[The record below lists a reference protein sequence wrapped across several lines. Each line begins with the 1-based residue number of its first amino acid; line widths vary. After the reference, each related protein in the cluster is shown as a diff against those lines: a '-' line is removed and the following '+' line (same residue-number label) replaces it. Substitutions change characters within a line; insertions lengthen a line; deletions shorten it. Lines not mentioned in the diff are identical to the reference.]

1 MVHGQLACLGSIQ
14 HLKSKFGQGYTI
26 EVKISSTISNE
37 TNPITIKDIQTF
49 LTSQNQYRVEVKE
62 TTQSTGIF
70 QIEQSTPAE
79 LFQLLEE
86 NKKQFNIETYTISQ
100 TTLEQIFLS
109 FGKEINV
116 DSQ

>member
-1 MVHGQLACLGSIQ
+1 MVHGQLACLGTIQ

-26 EVKISSTISNE
+26 EIKVRSTPND
-37 TNPITIKDIQTF
+37 TNTTAIQHVQTF
-49 LTSQNQYRVEVKE
+49 LSSQEQYRVETKE
-62 TTQSTGIF
+62 TTHSTGLF

-86 NKKQFNIETYTISQ
+86 NKERLNIETYTISQ

-109 FGKEINV
+109 FGKEIRTNL
-116 DSQ
+116 

>member
-1 MVHGQLACLGSIQ
+1 MVHGQLACLGTIQ

-26 EVKISSTISNE
+26 EIKISTPSE
-37 TNPITIKDIQTF
+37 TNTTTMEDIQTF
-49 LTSQNQYRVEVKE
+49 LVSQNQYHVKIKE
-62 TTQSTGIF
+62 TTQLTSIF

-86 NKKQFNIETYTISQ
+86 NKQRLNIETYTISQ

-109 FGKEINV
+109 FGKQICIA
-116 DSQ
+116 

>member
-1 MVHGQLACLGSIQ
+1 MVHGQLACLGTIQ

-26 EVKISSTISNE
+26 EIKVSSIPNDTNETAIKNVQSFLLSQKQYNVKI
-37 TNPITIKDIQTF
+37 
-49 LTSQNQYRVEVKE
+49 KE
-62 TTQSTGIF
+62 TTYSTGLF

-86 NKKQFNIETYTISQ
+86 NKQRLNIETYTISQ

-109 FGKEINV
+109 FGKQIRTNK
-116 DSQ
+116 D